1 MSKKTKQKCCY
12 IPERRGKVGGQAVLE
27 GVMMK
32 SGERVALTVRKDDG
46 TKETKISNF
55 VSIRKKYKICNLPIV
70 RGVVNFV
77 EMMKLS
83 LSTLNDSAD
92 MLGIDEEMQ
101 ETKFEKW
108 LKKHFGK
115 SVMDFIMLIAMV
127 LGIALAIGLFI
138 MLPTFIYGWIEKA
151 VPFLPFENAALNS
164 LCKSFFEGIF
174 KIAILVGYMA
184 LVTLMKDIRRTF
196 QYHGAEHKT
205 IFCYES
211 GLELTVE
218 NVRLQRRFHPRC
230 GTSFLVLMLL
240 VGMFVSFFIDPLFML
255 AGLYEGAGY
264 LALRALVKLLLLP
277 LIMGVGYELIK
288 FAGRHDNAFTR
299 AISKPGMLFQLITT
313 NEPDDSQIEVAIA
326 ALKAVIPENKEEDKW

>member
-1 MSKKTKQKCCY
+1 MSKKTKQQCCY

-55 VSIRKKYKICNLPIV
+55 VSVRKKYKICNLPIV
-70 RGVVNFV
+70 RGVVNFI

-127 LGIALAIGLFI
+127 LGIALALFLF
-138 MLPTFIYGWIEKA
+138 MFLPTFLTGLIEKL
-151 VPFLPFENAALNS
+151 FGDLGLW
-164 LCKSFFEGIF
+164 KSGIEGGFKVAIF
-174 KIAILVGYMA
+174 VGYML
-184 LVTLMKDIRRTF
+184 LVSLMKDIRRTF
-196 QYHGAEHKT
+196 EFHGAEHKS
-205 IFCYES
+205 IFCYEA
-211 GLELTVE
+211 GEDLTVE
-218 NVRLQRRFHPRC
+218 NVKKHSRFHPRC
-230 GTSFLVLMLL
+230 GTSF
-240 VGMFVSFFIDPLFML
+240 MFVMIIISIVLGLFIPWGNKLLRVAIKILLIPVTMGIGYEFLMY
-255 AGLYEGAGY
+255 AGKHDNFII
-264 LALRALVKLLLLP
+264 RALS
-277 LIMGVGYELIK
+277 
-288 FAGRHDNAFTR
+288 A
-299 AISKPGMLFQLITT
+299 PGLWMQRITT
-313 NEPDDSQIEVAIA
+313 KEPDDEQIECAIMSLKA
-326 ALKAVIPENKEEDKW
+326 ALPDEFPAEEVKTEEIAPEENEANDSTAE